1 MPLQPVAQSEST
13 AAEVLAQRVV
23 NEVIKVATEVNKLR
37 TEGVP
42 ARLARE
48 AQTTPDGRVIPAFA
62 GTPAITPQAFNEALG
77 EANCALFD
85 ALRVAIF
92 GE

>member
-1 MPLQPVAQSEST
+1 MPLQPVTTSEST
-13 AAEVLAQRVV
+13 AAELLAQRVV
-23 NEVIKVATEVNKLR
+23 NNIKQVTNEVNKLR

-42 ARLARE
+42 ARPARE
-48 AQTTPDGRVIPAFA
+48 EQIVNGRVIPAFA

-77 EANCALFD
+77 ETNCALFD

>member
-1 MPLQPVAQSEST
+1 MLQPVTTSEST
-13 AAEVLAQRVV
+13 AAELLAQRVV
-23 NEVIKVATEVNKLR
+23 SNIKQVANEVNKLR
-37 TEGVP
+37 TEGIP
-42 ARLARE
+42 ARPARE
-48 AQTTPDGRVIPAFA
+48 EQIVNGRVIPAFA
-62 GTPAITPQAFNEALG
+62 GTPAITPQALNEALG